1 MLLQY
6 RRILYV
12 NRHTGV
18 TSIGVLFQTV
28 TTLCELES
36 GLGDNIVEGEGAATE
51 SFASVAMTTK

>member
-1 MLLQY
+1 M
-6 RRILYV
+6 